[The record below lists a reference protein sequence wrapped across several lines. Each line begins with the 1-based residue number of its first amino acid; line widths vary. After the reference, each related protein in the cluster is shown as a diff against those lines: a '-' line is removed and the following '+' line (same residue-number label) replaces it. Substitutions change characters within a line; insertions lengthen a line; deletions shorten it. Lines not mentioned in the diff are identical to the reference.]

1 MAQQDRIKFNR
12 LDEEDPDCLVSNH
25 HVNVC
30 LYCESNLILL
40 ILIILCF
47 HLQLKLC
54 VTLLVAAT
62 LEVDNGVE
70 NLWKRGDTDGWKTHA
85 NFGQFIPKNYFKAF
99 LSGFPWLW
107 ADKEKHWYTNPKHMP
122 WEQIL
127 PFVDEYNEKRNNL
140 LRVLFLV
147 LDESMSGFRPK
158 TTKTGGLPNITHEP
172 RKPVSLGTMLRNGAE
187 GKTGILAFDDVVQD
201 CRILPTR
208 GARSTWLEARKK
220 QSLTCQRMGLYFL
233 MLPSA

>member
-1 MAQQDRIKFNR
+1 M
-12 LDEEDPDCLVSNH
+12 
-25 HVNVC
+25 
-30 LYCESNLILL
+30 
-40 ILIILCF
+40 
-47 HLQLKLC
+47 KLC

-127 PFVDEYNEKRNNL
+127 PFVDEYNKKRNNL

-187 GKTGILAFDDVVQD
+187 GKTVILAFDDVVQD

-220 QSLTCQRMGLYFL
+220 QSLTCQRMGLSFR
-233 MLPSA
+233 MLLSA